1 MQLEAGALSGC
12 VGGKCGPGK
21 QEHPRDWEKL
31 AVLCIW
37 DPESSSDRPS
47 SLHTKGLEV
56 TSCSLEHTESPVMA
70 SKYHPHRRK
79 PALPESTA
87 SPGLG
92 RKGGARREQVP
103 QDRWQHVP
111 GAQDSLQD
119 RVLGWTLGGLQCGW
133 WRSVNPDFLALTA
146 RRCGR
151 VTGSWGGALSS
162 ICGRAL
168 CCLHTISINVKLFH
182 VFKERRKKR
191 A

>member
-70 SKYHPHRRK
+70 SKYHLHRRK

-92 RKGGARREQVP
+92 R
-103 QDRWQHVP
+103 
-111 GAQDSLQD
+111 
-119 RVLGWTLGGLQCGW
+119 
-133 WRSVNPDFLALTA
+133 
-146 RRCGR
+146 GR
-151 VTGSWGGALSS
+151 VEPEGSKCPGRMAACLRGTGLPAGPCPRLDPGRPAVWLVA
-162 ICGRAL
+162 ICQP
-168 CCLHTISINVKLFH
+168 
-182 VFKERRKKR
+182 
-191 A
+191 